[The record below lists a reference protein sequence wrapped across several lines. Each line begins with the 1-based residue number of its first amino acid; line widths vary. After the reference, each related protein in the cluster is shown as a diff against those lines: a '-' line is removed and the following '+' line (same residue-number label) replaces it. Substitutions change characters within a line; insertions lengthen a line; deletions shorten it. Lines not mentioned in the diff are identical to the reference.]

1 MSQEETFVKN
11 PETGRPVKIGGRI
24 WTRLVKKGLITDNGY
39 SDPNILSE
47 NVPDNPKLKI
57 TEINQ
62 QLPLEL
68 QAVKGRGKY
77 KGKIVKRLKQ
87 IKKQPVVVQQPSE
100 DSSDSDSDD
109 NLKSMILNELSQSTI
124 FSKKKSKPIT
134 IPKKKKQPVYT
145 TETDY
150 TELTTTCADDDET
163 QSE

>member
-1 MSQEETFVKN
+1 M
-11 PETGRPVKIGGRI
+11 
-24 WTRLVKKGLITDNGY
+24 
-39 SDPNILSE
+39 
-47 NVPDNPKLKI
+47 
-57 TEINQ
+57 
-62 QLPLEL
+62 
-68 QAVKGRGKY
+68 KGRGKY

-87 IKKQPVVVQQPSE
+87 IKKQPVVQQPSE

-124 FSKKKSKPIT
+124 FSKKKSKPIP

-150 TELTTTCADDDET
+150 TELTTDVADDDET